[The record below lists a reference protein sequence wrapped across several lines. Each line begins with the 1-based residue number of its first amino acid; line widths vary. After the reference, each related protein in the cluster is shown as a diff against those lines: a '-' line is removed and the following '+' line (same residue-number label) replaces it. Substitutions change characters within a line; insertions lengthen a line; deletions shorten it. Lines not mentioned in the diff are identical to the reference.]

1 MRILKIPCIR
11 PFSASA
17 RSKFL
22 IAGVAIVC
30 FTTLSVWGTPGAGFL
45 FNIILSRGSML
56 TSAHED
62 IFVETDTV
70 NGSPTPNNNQG
81 DNWSVKFKTS
91 GPSDIAVQDVALDTG
106 GFSGWHY
113 HPGLLLATVMG
124 SPARN
129 PKTVHFADYILDFE
143 TAELRRNG
151 TRIILQD
158 QPFQILTTLI
168 ESQGRLVTR
177 EELIKKLWPDGT
189 FVDFDQSLNRAVG
202 RLREALGDNAEHPRF
217 VETLPRRGYRFV
229 APLNARTEAC
239 ESVSGSVEEVN
250 IGRQGELQQVERA
263 ALTRL
268 PNWWRPKILVLLVAS
283 HGNCRMASLTTP
295 SS

>member
-113 HPGLLLATVMG
+113 HPGLLLATVM
-124 SPARN
+124 
-129 PKTVHFADYILDFE
+129 E
-143 TAELRRNG
+143 
-151 TRIILQD
+151 
-158 QPFQILTTLI
+158 
-168 ESQGRLVTR
+168 
-177 EELIKKLWPDGT
+177 
-189 FVDFDQSLNRAVG
+189 
-202 RLREALGDNAEHPRF
+202 
-217 VETLPRRGYRFV
+217 
-229 APLNARTEAC
+229 
-239 ESVSGSVEEVN
+239 GSVEWYDANCGLHVYNAGDSFIENNAPHYIRSVVPM
-250 IGRQGELQQVERA
+250 R
-263 ALTRL
+263 TRL
-268 PNWWRPKILVLLVAS
+268 MVTYVMPKGAIRRLESEAPPCGAGLGLQ
-283 HGNCRMASLTTP
+283 
-295 SS
+295 